1 MQVMLFR
8 RSETLFMYLTIAS
21 NINLSTYSE
30 MINVSLFDYIQYSE
44 NDT

>member
-8 RSETLFMYLTIAS
+8 RSETLFMYLTIATY
-21 NINLSTYSE
+21 INLSTYSE
-30 MINVSLFDYIQYSE
+30 MINVPLFDYIQYSE